1 MIWDLKKK
9 DHIHIKKI
17 FNKEL
22 MYVKT
27 FTTNVKNQN
36 KTPQK
41 HEL

>member
-9 DHIHIKKI
+9 DHIHIKNF